1 MLESIFD
8 KRPLCVALII
18 WIAFILLFRGY
29 WQQKPKERDGDN
41 LTMVCQVEEITG
53 MNDTVSLVV
62 KDVYEGNTRVCK
74 RMKLYQGSEGTIF
87 SQVRIGQIIRI
98 QGSVYS
104 FPEPGNPGQFNE
116 FDYYQQQ
123 GIDYKAFIDHVSVID
138 QSYQHLQEFLRQLR
152 LRLCQG
158 LYRCCSERDAGIL
171 AAMTLGEKGAVDEE
185 VKRLYQENGIAH
197 VLAISGLHISLIG
210 AGIFFFL
217 RKYIMPMHMAVI
229 VSVGLLIS
237 YGILT
242 GFPVSTT
249 RAVIMM
255 TCMLGARFVGR
266 HYDAY
271 CALALSAWIQ
281 LLIKPLSLFQT
292 GFLLSHGTVLGI
304 LVFVK
309 EFEKG
314 WREKALWTPLM
325 AGLGV
330 QLITMPVILATYY
343 ELPLYSLVA
352 NLMLLPFLGVL
363 LGTALL
369 GECIALWSV
378 PVGQFCMG
386 IVHYI
391 LAFYESICHFLESL
405 PCHQIILGCPSL
417 WQILMY
423 YGMLGGWVIYRNF
436 RPEGK
441 RHIILIIGAIGVLC
455 FIPQREPE
463 GLEITNLDVGQGD
476 CACIRTGDI
485 TMLIDGGSSDVD
497 EVGKYR
503 ISKFLKYKGVRH
515 IDTLFITHSDS
526 DHTNGLL
533 EIITDK
539 GHMGFTIGRVVLPYI
554 QKRDENY
561 QKLIE
566 QCKRGGVSV
575 VSMERGESLR
585 FGDLQIR
592 CLHPYYEYDWKN
604 ENDYSLV
611 LEMEYRSFR
620 GLFTGDLEGAGEEEI
635 TPLLKPVNYLKVG
648 HHGSKGSSSEDF
660 LAKLEPRIAVYSAGK
675 RNRYGHPSKE
685 TKERMEEAGAE
696 EFCTIESGAI
706 CVTTDGSEISV
717 STYR

>member
-1 MLESIFD
+1 MLERILS
-8 KRPLCVALII
+8 KRPLCVALIV
-18 WIAFILLFRGY
+18 WIALILLFRGY
-29 WQQKPKERDGDN
+29 WQQKPRERDGDN
-41 LTMVCQVEEITG
+41 LTMLCQVEEITG
-53 MNDTVSLVV
+53 MDDTTSLVV
-62 KDVYEGNTRVCK
+62 KDVYEDDTLICK
-74 RMKLYQGSEGTIF
+74 KMKLYQGNNKSVF

-104 FPEPGNPGQFNE
+104 FREPGNPGQFNE

-123 GIDYKAFIDHVSVID
+123 GIDYKAFIDHVSIID
-138 QSYQHLQEFLRQLR
+138 QSYHHLQDFLRQLR

-158 LYRCCSERDAGIL
+158 LYRCCSERDAGTL

-210 AGIFFFL
+210 MGIFFFL
-217 RKYIMPMHMAVI
+217 RKYIMPMHMAAI

-242 GFPVSTT
+242 GFPISTA

-255 TCMLGARFVGR
+255 TCLLGARFVGR
-266 HYDAY
+266 NYDAY

-281 LLIKPLSLFQT
+281 LLIRPLSLFQT
-292 GFLLSHGTVLGI
+292 GFLLSYGTVLGI
-304 LVFVK
+304 LVFVR
-309 EFEKG
+309 EFEKI
-314 WREKALWTPLM
+314 WRDKTAWAALS
-325 AGLGV
+325 AALGV
-330 QLITMPVILATYY
+330 QLITMPVILSTYY

-363 LGTALL
+363 LGAAIF
-369 GECIALWSV
+369 GECVALWSV
-378 PVGQFCMG
+378 SVGRFSLG

-391 LAFYESICHFLESL
+391 LVVYESMCRFLESL
-405 PCHQIILGCPSL
+405 PHHQIILGCPSH
-417 WQILMY
+417 WQILTY
-423 YGMLGGWVIYRNF
+423 YGMLGGWLLWRYL
-436 RPEGK
+436 RPEG
-441 RHIILIIGAIGVLC
+441 RHMFLLISAVGVLC
-455 FIPQREPE
+455 LLPQRGPE

-476 CACIRTGDI
+476 CTCIRMGEMTL
-485 TMLIDGGSSDVD
+485 LIDGGSSDVD

-575 VSMERGESLR
+575 VSMEREESLH

-592 CLHPYYEYDWKN
+592 CLHPYYEYNWN
-604 ENDYSLV
+604 SENDYSLV
-611 LEMEYRSFR
+611 LEMQYGSFR
-620 GLFTGDLEGAGEEEI
+620 GLFTGDLEESGEEEI
-635 TPLLKPVNYLKVG
+635 APLLQSVDYLKVG
-648 HHGSKGSSSEDF
+648 HHGSKGSSSKDF
-660 LAKLEPRIAVYSAGK
+660 LAKLSPRIAVYSAGQG
-675 RNRYGHPSKE
+675 NRYGHPSVE
-685 TKERMEEAGAE
+685 TRERMAETGAR
-696 EFCTIESGAI
+696 EFCTIEDGAV
-706 CVTTDGSEISV
+706 CVTTDGSKVAV
-717 STYR
+717 STYQG